1 MSERHDRG
9 ARPIGVRLRVA
20 LRAAVVLAGSVA
32 AAPTSAQ
39 AAPQVVVTIKPLH
52 SLVAAVM
59 DGLAVPTLLLPGAG
73 SPHGASLKPSQAR
86 ALREAELVFW
96 IGPELEGTLVKPLR
110 ALATEARVIA
120 ATELDGVRLWSV
132 RAGGVWLANARAPD
146 SHDPGIAARDPH
158 LWLDPGN
165 AEQIVR
171 AAVAALSAADP
182 ANAARLTRNGAAT
195 IARLRALDRELAATL
210 APVKNLSY
218 LAFHDSTQYFERRY
232 GLAAVGSIATSPEA
246 ARREAAARDPPAAE
260 RAGRRVHL
268 QRAAVPVG
276 AGDHRCQWHGAP
288 DRRARSARRRP
299 GARTGCLFRFA
310 ARPCRCRARLPG
322 AKRLIGKRPIG
333 RVSALS
339 LRSDSRKTRA
349 RRGDIV
355 VAGDAVPAGEA
366 PRIDLAQIDVAVGG
380 AAAQWSA
387 KSQSTPIMPPQAR
400 LSTSLSLVCR
410 ALVPRLKRVVSAL
423 LRAQPSVP
431 PMNGVKSLPLRHSK
445 AALTR
450 IEVVETLLS

>member
-232 GLAAVGSIATSPEA
+232 GLAAVGSIATSPE
-246 ARREAAARDPPAAE
+246 
-260 RAGRRVHL
+260 
-268 QRAAVPVG
+268 
-276 AGDHRCQWHGAP
+276 
-288 DRRARSARRRP
+288 RP
-299 GARTGCLFRFA
+299 
-310 ARPCRCRARLPG
+310 PG
-322 AKRLIGKRPIG
+322 AKRLREIR
-333 RVSALS
+333 RRLSALGAVCIFS
-339 LRSDSRKTRA
+339 EPQFRSALVTTVANGTALRTGELDPLGA
-349 RRGDIV
+349 DLAPGPDAYFDLLRGL
-355 VAGDAVPAGEA
+355 ADAVRACLA
-366 PRIDLAQIDVAVGG
+366 P
-380 AAAQWSA
+380 
-387 KSQSTPIMPPQAR
+387 
-400 LSTSLSLVCR
+400 
-410 ALVPRLKRVVSAL
+410 
-423 LRAQPSVP
+423 
-431 PMNGVKSLPLRHSK
+431 NG
-445 AALTR
+445 
-450 IEVVETLLS
+450 